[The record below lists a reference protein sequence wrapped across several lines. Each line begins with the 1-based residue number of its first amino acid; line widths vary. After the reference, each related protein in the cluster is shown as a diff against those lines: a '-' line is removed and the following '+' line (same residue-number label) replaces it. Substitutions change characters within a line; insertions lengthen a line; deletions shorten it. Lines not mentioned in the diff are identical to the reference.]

1 MFVFLLLKF
10 KHLTLIK
17 LTNMPSDFLQRH
29 LGPDESQIED
39 MLSYLGFSSLDEMSN
54 KVLPKEIHSSS
65 STKLPKASDEMDT
78 INRLKEISENNLIY
92 RSFIGMGYYG
102 TFMPG
107 VIQRNIFENPGW
119 YTQYTHISSGDK
131 PRSA

>member
-1 MFVFLLLKF
+1 
-10 KHLTLIK
+10 
-17 LTNMPSDFLQRH
+17 MPSDFLQRH

-65 STKLPKASDEMDT
+65 STRLPKASDEIDT

-92 RSFIGMGYYG
+92 RSFVGMGYYG

-119 YTQYTHISSGDK
+119 YTQYTPYQAEIAQGRLCLLYTSPS
-131 PRSA
+131 PRD